1 VPRPSITRI
10 RNLIRTLRYVVSLH
24 AAEEMEDDDI
34 TILDL
39 ENLILTGHIVERQKD
54 QETDETKIVIRGRT
68 LDGRQAAAVVK
79 IGVSGIL
86 YIITVYL
93 I

>member
-1 VPRPSITRI
+1 MPLPSITRI

-24 AAEEMEDDDI
+24 VVEEMEDDDI

-39 ENLILTGHIVERQKD
+39 ENLILTGHIAERQKD
-54 QETDETKIVIRGRT
+54 QKTDETKIVIRGRT
-68 LDGRQAAAVVK
+68 LDRRQAEAVVK
-79 IGVSGIL
+79 IGFSGIL

-93 I
+93 A

>member
-1 VPRPSITRI
+1 
-10 RNLIRTLRYVVSLH
+10 
-24 AAEEMEDDDI
+24 MEDDDI

-39 ENLILTGHIVERQKD
+39 ENLILTGQIVERHRD

-68 LDGRQAAAVVK
+68 LDDRQAEAVVQ
-79 IGVSGIL
+79 IGLSGTL

-93 I
+93 A